1 MRGLPERSH
10 GCVTAMLYRRYPKRS
25 DRRQFLQCAGAGLM
39 LLPFGAAWARIP
51 ERRSLAFVHTHT
63 GERLST
69 VYFEAGEYRAAELE
83 RINELLR
90 DFRTGDVHPIDTGV
104 LDILADLRVLADRDE
119 PYEVISGY
127 RSSLTNAAL
136 RQHSSGVAEHS
147 LHLQGRAIDVRLP
160 GFRTSK
166 LRELALGMARG
177 GVGFYPQSD
186 FVHLD
191 NGRVRCW

>member
-1 MRGLPERSH
+1 
-10 GCVTAMLYRRYPKRS
+10 VTAILYRRYPERS
-25 DRRQFLQCAGAGLM
+25 DRRRFLQCAGAAAM
-39 LLPFGAAWARIP
+39 LLPFGAAWARAP
-51 ERRSLAFVHTHT
+51 ERRALSFVHTHT

-69 VYFEAGEYRAAELE
+69 VYFEAGQYRAPELE

-90 DFRTGDVHPIDTGV
+90 DFRTGDVHPIDTEV

-127 RSSLTNAAL
+127 RSPLTNAAL
-136 RQHSSGVAEHS
+136 HRQSSGVAEHS

-160 GFRTSK
+160 GFRTSR
-166 LRELALGMARG
+166 LRELALGLGRG

-191 NGRVRCW
+191 NGRVRYW